1 MSLTHEF
8 AVIEKG
14 SNINCIDKSMDM
26 VVVSDKVILYIKDSL
41 DWIDTYWNGKTK
53 RNKGLNYYGYTKIRG
68 QDIEKLKNIL
78 DAWIMLFDAALE
90 QFILKGDYLIEENEY
105 ERDLYLK
112 SELLQQLQSLRDM
125 CIEAMNHD
133 MDILHEGM

>member
-26 VVVSDKVILYIKDSL
+26 VFVSDKVILYIKDSL

-53 RNKGLNYYGYTKIRG
+53 RNKGLNYYGYTKI
-68 QDIEKLKNIL
+68 KNIL
-78 DAWIMLFDAALE
+78 DAWILLFDTAPE

-105 ERDLYLK
+105 ERDLYSK

-125 CIEAMNHD
+125 CIDAMNHD
-133 MDILHEGM
+133 MDILHEGI

>member
-26 VVVSDKVILYIKDSL
+26 VFVSDKVILYIKDSL

-68 QDIEKLKNIL
+68 QDIEQLKNIL
-78 DAWIMLFDAALE
+78 DAWILLFDTAPE

-105 ERDLYLK
+105 ERDLYSK

-125 CIEAMNHD
+125 CIDAMNHD
-133 MDILHEGM
+133 MDILHEGI

>member
-26 VVVSDKVILYIKDSL
+26 VFVSDKVILYIKDSL

-68 QDIEKLKNIL
+68 QDIEQLKNIL
-78 DAWIMLFDAALE
+78 DACILLFDTAPE

-105 ERDLYLK
+105 ERDLYSK

-125 CIEAMNHD
+125 CIDAMNHD
-133 MDILHEGM
+133 MDILHEGI